1 MSKGAATSTTALDPQ
16 LKQKYLE
23 TYSGIQNIAQLPFTP
38 YTGDR
43 YSGPNPDD
51 ITSFD
56 ATRGMFG
63 DSMSYNPRGML
74 AQMGTA
80 PLDISQYQNPY
91 QEQVINA
98 SLNDLDRAR
107 QLQQISSQDR
117 SIAAGA
123 FGGDRSAILE
133 GEADRAFADAAAR
146 SSAQLRS
153 QGFDKAAGLGMMDRD
168 FRKSIQSGMLGDQY
182 QTLGMLGNIAG
193 LQRGLQDRG
202 LEAQYDEF
210 GRVVDYPLR
219 QAGLLSSAISGLP
232 FEGTET
238 ARKKTG
244 VGDVLGGLFGLG
256 TAMAMGGVGPF
267 GENGRWS

>member
-1 MSKGAATSTTALDPQ
+1 
-16 LKQKYLE
+16 
-23 TYSGIQNIAQLPFTP
+23 
-38 YTGDR
+38 
-43 YSGPNPDD
+43 
-51 ITSFD
+51 
-56 ATRGMFG
+56 
-63 DSMSYNPRGML
+63 
-74 AQMGTA
+74 
-80 PLDISQYQNPY
+80 
-91 QEQVINA
+91 
-98 SLNDLDRAR
+98 
-107 QLQQISSQDR
+107 
-117 SIAAGA
+117 
-123 FGGDRSAILE
+123 
-133 GEADRAFADAAAR
+133 
-146 SSAQLRS
+146 
-153 QGFDKAAGLGMMDRD
+153 MDRD